1 MCRGDPCGKAPYMG
15 NFTRMDSR
23 ESLEAL
29 QKALEQTDEKK
40 SYKDDRFWRPE
51 LDKSGNGYA
60 EIRFLP
66 PIEGEDLPLA
76 KLYSHGF
83 QGPGGWYIENSL
95 TTLNKK
101 DPVSEMN
108 SQLWNSGL
116 DSDKD
121 LARTRRRKLNYI
133 SNVYIVADPANPQ
146 NEGKI
151 FLFKYGK
158 KIFDKIQEAMHPEFA
173 DEEAINPFSITN
185 GASFKLKIR
194 RVAGFVNYDKSQFD
208 SSSDMSEVE
217 FPDGYALTEFTGES
231 NFKSYEDLKSRLEMV
246 LGGNMRGTAE
256 STPTAEESEAPA
268 KTSNTNIKSQVDNAE
283 EEDAM
288 SYFEKLA
295 ND

>member
-1 MCRGDPCGKAPYMG
+1 MCRGDPCGKAPHMG
-15 NFTRMDSR
+15 NFSRMDSR

-146 NEGKI
+146 NEGKV

-173 DEEAINPFSITN
+173 DEEAINPFSISN
-185 GASFKLKIR
+185 GANFKLKIR

-208 SSSDMSEVE
+208 SSSDMSEID
-217 FPDGYALTEFTGES
+217 FPDGYALKEFTDDS
-231 NFKSYEDLKSRLEMV
+231 NFKSYDELKTRLETV

-256 STPTAEESEAPA
+256 NATTAEETESPA
-268 KTSNTNIKSQVDNAE
+268 KTSNTNIKNQVDNAE